1 MCLKYTNSAEIML
14 ILYINSEIIDSRV
27 LFKEVGMYVKRDM
40 EKDILRHLDSA
51 NDQFILLSGARQTGK
66 SSILENIKTDREKLI
81 INLWDESQNTKL
93 IKSAATFEQ
102 FEFFL
107 NSAYGFRPDN
117 SKILIIDEAQ
127 AGDNL
132 GKFIMQMH
140 RVWKN
145 QRVIFSG
152 SILSRLFRDNIPMPT
167 GRVIEF
173 ILRPLNFV
181 EFLRFRNKE
190 SYLELIS
197 QISEPV
203 QKEIHELLM
212 SEFELFLSVGGL
224 PGVVRA
230 FENKGDYLVLF
241 ESLVNNFYRDA
252 DRFLNEEGV
261 ERSRTVQY
269 GSLLEHC
276 LKTIGRHVAFP
287 TTNSTIL
294 STDSPAYRVVLPK
307 LLEALRSWHLVYT
320 LEYETVQNTTKKGY
334 SSKKYLFDTGIMNF
348 LLTRGMSVTLAGSET
363 SAQLFENMVCQEL
376 VSYAG
381 SARAVTSFKN
391 NNKSSSELDFVV
403 RTGRNIIPI
412 EVKSGTKITD
422 KSLFQMIEFL
432 RTNGLKK
439 GFVVYNGTVKI
450 KKIDQFEIVFIPPY
464 LLHRII

>member
-1 MCLKYTNSAEIML
+1 
-14 ILYINSEIIDSRV
+14 
-27 LFKEVGMYVKRDM
+27 MYVRRDL
-40 EKDILRHLDSA
+40 EKEILNHLNSA
-51 NDQFILLSGARQTGK
+51 NDQFVLLSGARQTGK
-66 SSILENIKTDREKLI
+66 TSIIENIKTDQEKLI
-81 INLWDESQNTKL
+81 INLWDESVNTKL

-102 FEFFL
+102 LELFL
-107 NSAYGFRPDN
+107 SSAYGFRPDN

-127 AGDNL
+127 AGDHL

-167 GRVIEF
+167 GRVVEF
-173 ILRPLNFV
+173 VLRPLNFV

-190 SYLELIS
+190 NYLDLIPS
-197 QISEPV
+197 DIAEPV
-203 QKEIHELLM
+203 QKEIHD
-212 SEFELFLSVGGL
+212 LFMGEYEIFISIGGL
-224 PGVVRA
+224 PGIARA
-230 FENKGDYLVLF
+230 FENKSDHLILF

-252 DRFLNEEGV
+252 DRFLNDEEN

-294 STDSPAYRVVLPK
+294 STDSPSYRTVLPK

-320 LEYETVQNTTKKGY
+320 LEYETKQNTTKKGY

-348 LLTRGMSVTLAGSET
+348 LLTRGMPVTLKDGHET
-363 SAQLFENMVCQEL
+363 SAQLFENIICQEL

-381 SARAVTSFKN
+381 STRAVTSFKT
-391 NNKSSSELDFVV
+391 NNKAESELDFVV
-403 RTGRNIIPI
+403 RTGRDIIPI
-412 EVKSGTKITD
+412 EVKTGAKITE
-422 KSLFQMIEFL
+422 KSLFQMTEFL
-432 RTNGLKK
+432 KTHQLKK
-439 GFVVYNGTVKI
+439 GFVVYNGTVQV
-450 KKIDQFEIVFIPPY
+450 KKIDDMEIMFIPPY
-464 LLHRII
+464 LVNRVLG